1 MRKII
6 IAFALLLVGVAVNG
20 QTVDKL
26 MKKYKDK
33 PGVELIHVNK
43 SMLTLAKLGGKEM
56 NFGNNKISVTD
67 DSKVKEVNIL
77 TFEGCGESLKKDFEK
92 DFSTA
97 NLEDNGYE
105 LLLNTN
111 EDDENVNIFA
121 KKEGE
126 ICKEVVIQAIDKEDT
141 VLVQIFGEI
150 DLKKLMENA
159 DKD

>member
-1 MRKII
+1 M
-6 IAFALLLVGVAVNG
+6 AFALLLVGVAVNG

-67 DSKVKEVNIL
+67 DSKVKELNIL
-77 TFEGCGESLKKDFEK
+77 TFEGCGEKVKKDFEK

-97 NLEDNGYE
+97 NFEDNGYE
-105 LLLNTN
+105 LILNAN
-111 EDDENVNIFA
+111 EDGEKVDIFG
-121 KKEGE
+121 KKDGE
-126 ICKEVVIQAIDKEDT
+126 ICKELVVKAIDKEDT

-150 DLKKLMENA
+150 DLKKLMGNA